1 MEVTGKEGKRR
12 EEEGF
17 MADKLKRGV
26 LVGLRAGP
34 STPPPTW
41 RLELSSSSSSS
52 LLHSGCK
59 NDTVR
64 EFVDFPPSTISARK
78 LCANL
83 WELQPHRYLQIQTP
97 LPNMNKPATRIRR
110 RHRRRHKDKHPQR
123 PADEPASP
131 SRLSRHVATTLP
143 VQSHRSVG
151 RDGCVLEP
159 LSPASYSGSLEVA
172 PYDNQALTPTSSFN
186 LKGMRMGESSCNVKT
201 SKELV
206 KVLNRI
212 WRLEEHHA
220 SSMSVVKAQKME
232 LDLSRARIKELL
244 REKQGMEDLAKR
256 ITEDKLVRK
265 NMKELDKINAAF
277 RSVKEQLEDER
288 RLRKH
293 SESLHRKLARELSQ
307 MKSSFSASL
316 KELERE
322 RKARILLENLCDEFA
337 KGIRAYEQE
346 IRSLRRMKSEKGEV
360 GSRDHTSLDRLIL
373 HISEAW
379 LDERAQMKL
388 AKVGDDP
395 EEEERSSIVDKLGF
409 DIETFLHATRSID
422 SKKYGGDSS
431 PKELKEIYPCHHS
444 SDSFPLKEA
453 ASAPQNMAEEDSI
466 GANFSD
472 LKIANSSTKQVQ
484 PHDESWFLERK
495 PSELRGD
502 TKTAL
507 LNNEPEVSTICE
519 ATQGAQES
527 HSGRASQMNS
537 GPCRLDNVVGNSSV
551 SSEGDKIHPESICR
565 EDSHV
570 EERKSKLS
578 LSDLNKSESLPRGVK
593 ENTLMAKLL
602 EARLEGQKYRSRNS
616 KSSFRSSRDIS
627 DEKIEV

>member
-1 MEVTGKEGKRR
+1 MEVTEKEGKRR

-17 MADKLKRGV
+17 MVDKLKRGV

-41 RLELSSSSSSS
+41 RLELSSSSSS

-64 EFVDFPPSTISARK
+64 EFVDFPPSTISARN

-83 WELQPHRYLQIQTP
+83 WELQPHHHLQIQTP
-97 LPNMNKPATRIRR
+97 LPNMTKPTTRIRR
-110 RHRRRHKDKHPQR
+110 RRRRHKDEHPQR

-131 SRLSRHVATTLP
+131 SSLSRHVATTLP

-172 PYDNQALTPTSSFN
+172 PYDNQVVTPTSSFN
-186 LKGMRMGESSCNVKT
+186 LKGMGMGESSCNVKT

-206 KVLNRI
+206 KVLNRM
-212 WRLEEHHA
+212 WSLEEHHA
-220 SSMSVVKAQKME
+220 SSISVVKAQKME
-232 LDLSRARIKELL
+232 LDLSRARIKELV
-244 REKQGMEDLAKR
+244 REKQGMEDLTKR
-256 ITEDKLVRK
+256 IMEDKLVRK
-265 NMKELDKINAAF
+265 NMKEFDKINAAF

-288 RLRKH
+288 SLRKH

-307 MKSSFSASL
+307 MKSSFSGSMREL
-316 KELERE
+316 KRE

-337 KGIRAYEQE
+337 KGIRTYEQE
-346 IRSLRRMKSEKGEV
+346 VQSLRRMKSEKGEV
-360 GSRDHTSLDRLIL
+360 GGRDQMSLDRLIL

-388 AKVGDDP
+388 AKAGDDP
-395 EEEERSSIVDKLGF
+395 EEERSSIVDKLGF

-453 ASAPQNMAEEDSI
+453 ASAPRNMAEEDSI
-466 GANFSD
+466 GTNFSD
-472 LKIANSSTKQVQ
+472 LKIANSATKQVQ
-484 PHDESWFLERK
+484 PHDESWFVERK
-495 PSELRGD
+495 LSELGGD

-507 LNNEPEVSTICE
+507 LNNEPEVSTVCE
-519 ATQGAQES
+519 AAQGAQES
-527 HSGRASQMNS
+527 DRGRASQMNS
-537 GPCRLDNVVGNSSV
+537 GHRQLDNVVGNSSV

-565 EDSHV
+565 EDCHV

-602 EARLEGQKYRSRNS
+602 EARLEGQRYRSRNS